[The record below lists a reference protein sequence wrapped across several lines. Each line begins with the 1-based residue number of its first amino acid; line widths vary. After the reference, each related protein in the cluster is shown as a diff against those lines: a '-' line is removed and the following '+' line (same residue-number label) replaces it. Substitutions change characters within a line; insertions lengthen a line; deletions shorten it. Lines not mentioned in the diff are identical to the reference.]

1 MVYVRQQL
9 SVHLLV
15 SGPVRAVHIR
25 HIQIVTLVAPSL
37 VEDLFEL
44 LPWLQVHPQRDIHS
58 SLTSGRRIAICIY
71 KEKSR
76 HRRPGSRRRRTATAS
91 KSSRRAVQQLVSVGT
106 HLVVRNRVR
115 KHCRAPI
122 AQSIS
127 EQSAAGR
134 RTSRP
139 SAPSSRRGLEVVH
152 RSRRASLQL
161 RILPLGNPR
170 NVDRALLQSVKIN
183 LHSHR
188 RPRTA
193 VRLRRLII
201 LSTI

>member
-1 MVYVRQQL
+1 GSMVYVRQQL

-76 HRRPGSRRRRTATAS
+76 HRLPGSRRRRTATAS
-91 KSSRRAVQQLVSVGT
+91 QSSQRAEQQLLSPVA
-106 HLVVRNRVR
+106 HLVARHAGHR
-115 KHCRAPI
+115 HCPPPI
-122 AQSIS
+122 LQSI
-127 EQSAAGR
+127 
-134 RTSRP
+134 
-139 SAPSSRRGLEVVH
+139 AP
-152 RSRRASLQL
+152 QF
-161 RILPLGNPR
+161 
-170 NVDRALLQSVKIN
+170 
-183 LHSHR
+183 
-188 RPRTA
+188 
-193 VRLRRLII
+193 
-201 LSTI
+201 